1 ADARNH
7 AGAIVQSISFGY
19 EDVQE
24 WQAVALGQKPG
35 FIYSRNTNPTVSVF
49 EEKMRLLEGAEA
61 ATSFA
66 SGMAA
71 ITNTIFSLVKS
82 GDRIVTVK
90 DTYGGT
96 NQFFREFLPGIH
108 VDVCLCDTTDPE
120 QIEEEIRRG
129 CRLLYLET
137 PTNPT

>member
-1 ADARNH
+1 MASGGAGTKARPYL
-7 AGAIVQSISFGY
+7 QPQY
-19 EDVQE
+19 EPDH
-24 WQAVALGQKPG
+24 LC
-35 FIYSRNTNPTVSVF
+35 F

-71 ITNTIFSLVKS
+71 ISNTLYSLVKP
-82 GDRIVTVK
+82 GDRVVTIK

-96 NQFFREFLPGIH
+96 NQFFREFLPRFH
-108 VDVCLCDTTDPE
+108 VDVCLCDTTNPE
-120 QIEEEIRRG
+120 QIEQEIGRG

-137 PTNPT
+137 PT